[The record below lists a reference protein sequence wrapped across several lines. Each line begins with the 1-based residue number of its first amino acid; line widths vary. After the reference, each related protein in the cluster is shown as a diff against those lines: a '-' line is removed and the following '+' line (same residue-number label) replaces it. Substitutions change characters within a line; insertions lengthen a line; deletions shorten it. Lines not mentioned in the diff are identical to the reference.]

1 MIERSMIKGFGRALA
16 VIAAMAL
23 LGMGDA
29 SAKPAN
35 KDRKYASDWQTGVE
49 LAPGSYTWTNENFE
63 EKKQIIAN
71 AAAAEARTCSDYA
84 FLQWPPDAGT
94 IDALRAETRRNYEVN
109 GYAIE
114 EKPGPNAG
122 DTIWIARHAEREA
135 VILWA
140 MGASAPVY
148 LSCITAGA
156 PFESPDKPIVLGV
169 LLGLGLG
176 AIGAGLWMIRRV
188 RGQGKASLG
197 WPTAAGIVKTSEIA
211 SYRVKGGHQFQARA
225 TYSYA
230 VNGRPYS
237 GDRIRFGNYAGAKS
251 VAEEDV
257 ARYRPGASVEV
268 RYNPSDP
275 SVSVLEPGTKGHS
288 VLGLVLA
295 IMGAIFVG
303 LALMVAFI

>member
-1 MIERSMIKGFGRALA
+1 MIARSMIKGFGRAGA
-16 VIAAMAL
+16 VLVAMGL
-23 LGMGDA
+23 LGVGAA
-29 SAKPAN
+29 SAKPN
-35 KDRKYASDWQTGVE
+35 KDRKYASDWQTGVQ

-63 EKKQIIAN
+63 EKKKIVAG
-71 AAAAEARTCSDYA
+71 AAAAEARTCSHYA

-94 IDALRAETRRNYEVN
+94 LDALRAETRRSYEAQ

-114 EKPGPNAG
+114 EKPGAG
-122 DTIWIARHAEREA
+122 AGEAVWIARHAEREA

-156 PFESPDKPIVLGV
+156 PAENPDKPIILGV
-169 LLGLGLG
+169 LLALGFG
-176 AIGAGLWMIRRV
+176 AVGIGLWLMQRV
-188 RGQGKASLG
+188 RGQGKASLA
-197 WPTAAGIVKTSEIA
+197 WPSAAGMIKTSEVA
-211 SYRVKGGHQFQARA
+211 SYRVKGGHQFRAHA

-257 ARYRPGASVEV
+257 ARYQPGTSVQV

-295 IMGAIFVG
+295 IMGAIFVVI
-303 LALMVAFI
+303 AAMVAFI